1 MYEGIANLQSL
12 YKRVGCSFSDG
23 CSSASDVPCHNALQ
37 GLAHPRSVASEAPNY
52 PPKEDSRA
60 TGRGSSSDVLSHRG
74 GSTVVRRESVDYC
87 EYQPMDDVN
96 GMSLLHVINP

>member
-1 MYEGIANLQSL
+1 MKPL
-12 YKRVGCSFSDG
+12 YKRAESSFTDRP
-23 CSSASDVPCHNALQ
+23 SSASDVPCHNALQ

-74 GSTVVRRESVDYC
+74 GSTEVPGGSVGHRT
-87 EYQPMDDVN
+87 YQPMDEAEEETRSQTGLQAQSVT
-96 GMSLLHVINP
+96 